1 MIGVIPAASKTYE
14 VFGDLNDANPVEGKI
29 YYDNKTNRLYYY
41 SKTEKRSNPKT
52 GYFPI
57 WDGTSTYT
65 SQFSN
70 EKFFDKDV
78 KLLSV
83 NAISCALNKDI
94 AKEIKYR
101 QRRALNADILK
112 PQIQDEDNSFTQ
124 CVKGIISKMDITIVD
139 LIDMASPTLNEKQ
152 VNSYYNALNKI
163 AFMRLEKWQ
172 VWMAIILKM
181 KYDIIVYKKNR
192 KILTYKFPDD
202 TFDTGIVKYYDIIN
216 KKDDCLKKCVKLLM
230 VMENI
235 TKSNM
240 KSESVDDYTI
250 NNMMTTL
257 NSDKPLSAQLFSRFI
272 RISHLEYRINIYN
285 KKDKLVFQYKE

>member
-14 VFGDLNDANPVEGKI
+14 VFGDLNDKNPIEGKI

-41 SKTEKRSNPKT
+41 SKTETRSNPKT

-57 WDGTSTYT
+57 WDGTGTYT

-83 NAISCALNKDI
+83 NAISNALNEDI
-94 AKEIKYR
+94 AKEIRYR
-101 QRRALNADILK
+101 QRRALNNEILN
-112 PQIQDEDNSFTQ
+112 PQIRDEDNSFTQ
-124 CVKGIISKMDITIVD
+124 CVKGIISKMNITIVD
-139 LIDMASPTLNEKQ
+139 LIDMASPTLDEKQ
-152 VNSYYNALNKI
+152 VNSYYSALNKI

-172 VWMAIILKM
+172 VWMGIILKL
-181 KYDIIVYKKNR
+181 KYDIIIYKKNR

-202 TFDTGIVKYYDIIN
+202 TFDTGIVKYDDIIN
-216 KKDDCLKKCVKLLM
+216 KNDDCIKKCVKILM

-235 TKSNM
+235 TKTTM
-240 KSESVDDYTI
+240 KSENVDDYTI

-272 RISHLEYRINIYN
+272 RICNLEYRIKIYDN
-285 KKDKLVFQYKE
+285 EDKLVFQYKE

>member
-14 VFGDLNDANPVEGKI
+14 VFGDLNCDNPIEGKI

-41 SKTEKRSNPKT
+41 SKTEKRSNPRT

-57 WDGTSTYT
+57 WDGASTYT

-83 NAISCALNKDI
+83 DAISNTLNKDI
-94 AKEIKYR
+94 AKDIRYR
-101 QRRALNADILK
+101 QRRALNDEILK
-112 PQIQDEDNSFTQ
+112 PQIQDDDNSFTQ
-124 CVKGIISKMDITIVD
+124 CVKGLISKMDITIVD

-152 VNSYYNALNKI
+152 VNSYYSALNKI

-172 VWMAIILKM
+172 VWMGIIFKL
-181 KYDIIVYKKNR
+181 KYDIIVYKKNK
-192 KILTYKFPDD
+192 KILTYKFPEDK
-202 TFDTGIVKYYDIIN
+202 FETGIVNYNNIIN
-216 KKDDCLKKCVKLLM
+216 KKDDCLKKCVKILM

-235 TKSNM
+235 TKASM
-240 KSESVDDYTI
+240 KSDSVDDYTI

-272 RISHLEYRINIYN
+272 RMTHLEYRIKIYN
-285 KKDKLVFQYKE
+285 QDGKMIFQYKE